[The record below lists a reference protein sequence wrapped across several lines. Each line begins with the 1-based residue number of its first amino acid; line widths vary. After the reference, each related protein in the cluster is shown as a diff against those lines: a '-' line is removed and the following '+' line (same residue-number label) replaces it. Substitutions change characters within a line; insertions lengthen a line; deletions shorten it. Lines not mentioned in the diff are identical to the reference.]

1 MIRNRAPNV
10 CSCVANASPVGP
22 APTTNASSSESPFV
36 MPEAR
41 RISSPSH
48 NITPGHDAVILV
60 RDTTNSLAPLWSCCV
75 GEFECDLPLIR
86 AAVCLRSRVRQA

>member
-36 MPEAR
+36 MPECHR
-41 RISSPSH
+41 
-48 NITPGHDAVILV
+48 TLKCGH
-60 RDTTNSLAPLWSCCV
+60 
-75 GEFECDLPLIR
+75 
-86 AAVCLRSRVRQA
+86 